1 VPEASHTF
9 TAQAGSVREARH
21 FLRGCLEAWR
31 SEGYELSGEQ
41 VVSELATNAALH
53 AHSEYTVHLRLDADS
68 LLVEVSDASHVRPQQ
83 RHYAADATTGR
94 GLMLVE
100 ALAEDWGVQAS
111 PTGKTVWCR
120 ISASGDLS
128 PLFDDSWQETDPAT
142 RPGAPTI
149 GEGTTRGARAIA
161 A

>member
-1 VPEASHTF
+1 
-9 TAQAGSVREARH
+9 
-21 FLRGCLEAWR
+21 
-31 SEGYELSGEQ
+31 
-41 VVSELATNAALH
+41 
-53 AHSEYTVHLRLDADS
+53 
-68 LLVEVSDASHVRPQQ
+68 VRPQQ